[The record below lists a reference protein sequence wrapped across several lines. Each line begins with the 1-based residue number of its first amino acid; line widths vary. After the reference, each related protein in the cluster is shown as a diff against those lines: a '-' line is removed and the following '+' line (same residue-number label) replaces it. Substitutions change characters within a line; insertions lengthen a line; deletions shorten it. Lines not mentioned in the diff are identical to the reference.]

1 VIAVSTIER
10 LRRRHRDIDRLL
22 VRAEAGQDV
31 LKELARTLTAQLEAE
46 REELYP
52 AVLHLAQSEVLD
64 AYENQAPIERALRRA
79 QAARVT
85 ERALKGR
92 LGTLKGL
99 VRQWAADEE
108 GSLFPTIEQKLSEHG
123 LEAMGAQIESHFLIV
138 LRRLWQTDYAHP
150 PRKTVRTDLTRIARL
165 RSPSRRHEPR
175 PAT

>member
-1 VIAVSTIER
+1 VSTIER

-31 LKELARTLTAQLEAE
+31 LKELTRTLAAQLEAE

-64 AYENQAPIERALRRA
+64 AYENQAPIERALRHA
-79 QAARVT
+79 LAARVT

-92 LGTLKGL
+92 LGTLKSL
-99 VRQWAADEE
+99 VRQWTADEE
-108 GSLFPTIEQKLSEHG
+108 RSLFPTIEQKLSEHG
-123 LEAMGAQIESHFLIV
+123 LEAMGVQIESHFFIALK
-138 LRRLWQTDYAHP
+138 RFWQSDYAHA
-150 PRKTVRTDLTRIARL
+150 PRKTMLTGLTRIARA
-165 RSPSRRHEPR
+165 RSPSRRPEPR